1 MFSARA
7 FVGWYNGL
15 PENREVSLGSIPSAS
30 SALPLSQRQG
40 SPWTPEVWEER
51 ATIQAWEAPSE
62 LTCETLGWLRR
73 EVNRGRPLGRGGLG
87 RGGGRPSWAVE
98 Q

>member
-15 PENREVSLGSIPSAS
+15 PENREVSLGSTPATS
-30 SALPLSQRQG
+30 SSLPLSQGQGQLLDAAAGGQG
-40 SPWTPEVWEER
+40 SRCPK
-51 ATIQAWEAPSE
+51 
-62 LTCETLGWLRR
+62 LG
-73 EVNRGRPLGRGGLG
+73 GP
-87 RGGGRPSWAVE
+87 